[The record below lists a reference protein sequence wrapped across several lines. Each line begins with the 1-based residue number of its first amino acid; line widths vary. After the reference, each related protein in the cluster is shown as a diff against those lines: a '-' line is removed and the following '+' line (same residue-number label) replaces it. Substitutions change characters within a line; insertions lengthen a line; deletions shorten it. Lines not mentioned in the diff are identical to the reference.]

1 MAASAVNGLAGPTG
15 AVFTDHVPSVWPSWG
30 GLSVDLEAPARAGV
44 CVFRVLVECV
54 ECGQVSL
61 AQGERGLVFQ
71 APKRAVQAGIG
82 GGGFHLGWSPPAL
95 PP

>member
-1 MAASAVNGLAGPTG
+1 VAASAVNGLTGPTG

-54 ECGQVSL
+54 
-61 AQGERGLVFQ
+61 
-71 APKRAVQAGIG
+71 
-82 GGGFHLGWSPPAL
+82 
-95 PP
+95 